1 MMSEWKVL
9 LKREVV
15 EEKVITLSKD
25 KFSSQ
30 KEANKYVAEA
40 MQNFSFREI
49 NFPITFSDEDI
60 SVEGEYSDYWLE
72 EE

>member
-1 MMSEWKVL
+1 MSEWKVL
-9 LKREVV
+9 LKKEVV

-25 KFSSQ
+25 DFSSQ
-30 KEANKYVAEA
+30 EEANKHVAEA

-49 NFPITFSDEDI
+49 KFPITFNEEDI
-60 SVEGEYSDYWLE
+60 TVEGEYLDYWLE